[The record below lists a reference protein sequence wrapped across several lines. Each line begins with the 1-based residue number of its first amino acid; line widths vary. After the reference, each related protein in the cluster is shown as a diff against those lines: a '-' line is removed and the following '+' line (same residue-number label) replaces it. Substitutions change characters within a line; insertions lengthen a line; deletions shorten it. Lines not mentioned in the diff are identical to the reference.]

1 MAPEKS
7 VSHEPDRA
15 VGQASATAIQ
25 LSAIGVQI
33 PAVLVEDRHSSQLSV
48 QVLAAHAG
56 RAALALTRLASCV
69 GQIDWLAK
77 LEAQ

>member
-1 MAPEKS
+1 MAPGKS
-7 VSHEPDRA
+7 VSHELDRA
-15 VGQASATAIQ
+15 IEQASASAIQ

-33 PAVLVEDRHSSQLSV
+33 RAVLVEERHSSRLSA

-69 GQIDWLAK
+69 GQIDLLAK